1 MNPNPNIMQHNHLSF
16 TQRHFFHAPGRIL
29 GLFLFMYLGIFT
41 VNATELHIGTA
52 TADISPK
59 LPVAL
64 MGQFNMR
71 IAETAETPL
80 YAGIVVV
87 ESKNGNKSL
96 DTAVFISGD
105 LVQIAPQLLAEL
117 RAEVAKL
124 LPGFNVNKIILSA
137 THTHTAPVL
146 ENDPDKAF
154 IYPIPKVGVVPVED
168 YRKLFTRNVA
178 DAIVKAWKSRGKGS
192 VTWGLNRAAVGYNRR
207 AVYKDGT
214 TTMYGKTDRP
224 DFQNLEGYEDHDVNS
239 LFFWDAKGKLIAMS
253 IDVACPAQEFEHRVA
268 VNADYWHPVR
278 QALQKRFGADVS
290 ILGWIGAA
298 GDQSPHSM
306 YRKAG
311 EARMQKL
318 SNTTR
323 MDDIA
328 ARIIRAAEDTYE
340 VVKNDKHSDVAFSHK
355 VETLKL
361 PQRII
366 TAAEY
371 LDSKKVQEDCAAQIE
386 LDPKKAP
393 LLTAKMTWFGDVL
406 KRYKKQQGDPNPV
419 YETEIHVLRIGDA
432 AICTNQFE
440 LFTDYG
446 IRMQARSKAVQ
457 TFVIQLTGPGT
468 YLPSAKAITGGG
480 YSAVC
485 QSNIVGAEG
494 GQILVDRTVE
504 IMNGLWPEI
513 K

>member
-1 MNPNPNIMQHNHLSF
+1 MHQPNLSCAVTRPF
-16 TQRHFFHAPGRIL
+16 SRSVFIT
-29 GLFLFMYLGIFT
+29 GLLLSLLSGFLT
-41 VNATELHIGTA
+41 VRATEIHVGTS

-64 MGQFNMR
+64 MGQFDLR
-71 IAETAETPL
+71 IAKSAETPL
-80 YAGIVVV
+80 YAGIIAI
-87 ESKNGNKSL
+87 ESKEGNRSL
-96 DTAVFISGD
+96 DTAVFVSCDLILISAS
-105 LVQIAPQLLAEL
+105 LQEEV
-117 RAEVAKL
+117 RAEVL
-124 LPGFNVNKIILSA
+124 RLIPGFNVNKIILSA

-146 ENDPDKAF
+146 DDDPDKAF
-154 IYPIPKVGVVPVED
+154 VYPIPKEGVVKVKD
-168 YRKLFTRNVA
+168 YRDLFSQRVA
-178 DAIVKAWKSRGKGS
+178 AAIEKAWKSRAKGS

-214 TTMYGKTDRP
+214 TVMYGKTDKS

-239 LFFWDAKGKLIAMS
+239 LFFWDAKAKLIAMS
-253 IDVACPAQEFEHRVA
+253 IDVACPAQEFEHREF

-278 QALQKRFGADVS
+278 QALNKRFGADVS

-318 SNTTR
+318 SSKTR
-323 MDDIA
+323 MDDIV
-328 ARIIRAAEDTYE
+328 ARITRAAEETYE
-340 VVKNDKHSDVAFSHK
+340 IVKDDKHSDVAFSHK
-355 VETLKL
+355 TEKLKL

-371 LDSKKVQEDCAAQIE
+371 LESKKVEEDCAAQIA
-386 LDPKKAP
+386 LDPKKAGA
-393 LLTAKMTWFGDVL
+393 LYAKMTWFGDVL
-406 KRYKKQQGDPNPV
+406 RRFKAQQGVKNPV

-457 TFVIQLTGPGT
+457 TFVIQLAGPGT
-468 YLPSAKAITGGG
+468 YLPSAKAVSGGG
-480 YSAVC
+480 YSAIC
-485 QSNIVGAEG
+485 QSNVVGAEG
-494 GQILVDRTVE
+494 GQVLVDRTVE
-504 IMNGLWPEI
+504 MINSLWP
-513 K
+513 

>member
-1 MNPNPNIMQHNHLSF
+1 MNPNPNDMRQNKSLLPFARNFTLPVVSASF
-16 TQRHFFHAPGRIL
+16 AFFLCLAFQSAR
-29 GLFLFMYLGIFT
+29 
-41 VNATELHIGTA
+41 ATELHVGTA
-52 TADISPK
+52 SADISPK

-64 MGQFNMR
+64 MGQFELR

-80 YAGIVVV
+80 YAGVVV
-87 ESKNGNKSL
+87 IESKNGAKSL
-96 DTAVFISGD
+96 DTAVFVSCD
-105 LVQIAPQLLAEL
+105 LVYIAAEL
-117 RAEVAKL
+117 QDEMRAAIQKL
-124 LPGFNVNKIILSA
+124 LPGFNVNKIIFSA

-146 ENDPDKAF
+146 EDDPEKVSF
-154 IYPIPKVGVVPVED
+154 IYPIPKTGVVPVKD
-168 YRKLFTRNVA
+168 YRDLFVRNVSA
-178 DAIVKAWKSRGKGS
+178 AIVKAWKSRAKGS
-192 VTWGLNRAAVGYNRR
+192 VTWGLNRAAVAYNRR

-214 TTMYGKTDRP
+214 TVMYGGTSRP

-239 LFFWDAKGKLIAMS
+239 LFFWDSKAKLIAMS
-253 IDVACPAQEFEHRVA
+253 VDVACPAQEFEHKSV

-278 QALQKRFGADVS
+278 TSLQKRFGADVN

-306 YRKAG
+306 YRKSG

-318 SNTTR
+318 SSKTR

-328 ARIIRAAEDTYE
+328 ARIIRAVEETYE
-340 VVKNDKHSDVAFSHK
+340 IVKDDKHSDVPFAHR
-355 VETLKL
+355 VEKLKL

-371 LDSKKVQEDCAAQIE
+371 LDSKKVTEDCAAQIE
-386 LDPKKAP
+386 MDPKKAP
-393 LLTAKMTWFGDVL
+393 KLYAKMTWFGDVL
-406 KRYKKQQGDPNPV
+406 KRYKFQQSNPNPI
-419 YETEIHVLRIGDA
+419 YESEIHVLRIGDA

-457 TFVIQLTGPGT
+457 TFVIQLAGPGT
-468 YLPSAKAITGGG
+468 YLPSAKAVSGGG

-485 QSNIVGAEG
+485 QSNVVGAEG
-494 GQILVDRTVE
+494 GQMLVDRTVE
-504 IMNGLWPEI
+504 IINSFWP
-513 K
+513 